1 MTIVYKVQGYDLTT
15 STLTTV
21 LTIDASS
28 RAIVKE
34 ITVANDTV
42 SSTEVN
48 LYVRDSSVSTDY
60 KFYHI
65 FVPANNTEY
74 AVNNT
79 LVLEEG
85 DSLKFQSATG
95 NAISGQI
102 SYALINRS
110 DQNG

>member
-1 MTIVYKVQGYDLTT
+1 MSIFYKIQGYDLTT
-15 STLTTV
+15 SSLTTV
-21 LTIDASS
+21 LSINVDSV
-28 RAIVKE
+28 AIVKE
-34 ITVANDTV
+34 ITVANDTP

-48 LYVRDSSVSTDY
+48 FYVRDSSTSTEY
-60 KFYHI
+60 KFYHTFI
-65 FVPANNTEY
+65 PADNTEY

-102 SYALINRS
+102 SYALLNRTGE
-110 DQNG
+110 NG